1 MRIFSLFFS
10 LITTLSI
17 IPLLSAEPIK
27 LHPQNPHYFMMDKE
41 PAILITSGEHY
52 GAVLNLDFDYLPY
65 LDELKSTGMNLTRTF
80 SGAYCEKSGEFDIE
94 KNTLAP
100 FPNKYVCP
108 WARSS
113 KPGYINGGNKFD
125 LSQWDESYFKRLKDF
140 VSEAGKRGI
149 VVECVLFCPFY
160 NPSLWT
166 YSPMNAANNVNGV
179 GTVDS
184 TETYCLKEPKLTE
197 IQLAMTRKVVEEL
210 NEFDNLYY
218 EICNEPYFGGVTL
231 EWQRLISST
240 IVETEKKLPKKHLIA
255 QNIANGSQIVEN
267 PDPNVSIYN
276 YHYAYPPD
284 AVAQNYS
291 LNCVV
296 GYDESGFNGD
306 GDDKYRGDAWA
317 FILAGGGEFNNLDYS
332 FTTEYETGIASQNAP
347 GGGSPALRKQLK
359 ILQDFMQTINFIAM
373 KPSPS
378 LLTKIEG
385 EGNIQGWILAEEGK
399 TYAAFLRNGH
409 QAKIH
414 FHAPAGKY
422 KAEWINTI
430 TGQVDKA
437 IDVNHGNGEIILES
451 PEYIDGIALRLR
463 RAGD

>member
-1 MRIFSLFFS
+1 MKQMAIFFFLS
-10 LITTLSI
+10 LSI
-17 IPLLSAEPIK
+17 IPTLSAEPIK
-27 LHPQNPHYFMMDKE
+27 LHPKNPHYFMIDKE

-100 FPNKYVCP
+100 FPNQFICP

-125 LSQWDESYFKRLKDF
+125 LSQWDDAYFKRLKDF
-140 VSEAGKRGI
+140 VSEAGKRGV
-149 VVECVLFCPFY
+149 VVEYVLFCPFY

-166 YSPMNAANNVNGV
+166 FSPMNAANNVNGV
-179 GTVDS
+179 SIVDS
-184 TETYCLKEPKLTE
+184 TETYSLKDPNLTE
-197 IQLAMTRKVVEEL
+197 IQQAMVRKIVEEL
-210 NEFDNLYY
+210 NAFDNLYY

-231 EWQRLISST
+231 EWQRLIAAT
-240 IVETEKKLPKKHLIA
+240 IVETEKTLPKKHLIA
-255 QNIANGSQIVEN
+255 QNIANGNQIIEN
-267 PDPNVSIYN
+267 PDPNVSIFN

-284 AVAQNYS
+284 AVAQNFA
-291 LNCVV
+291 LNRVI

-306 GDDKYRGDAWA
+306 GDDNYRGDAWA

-359 ILQDFMQTINFIAM
+359 VLQDFMQTLNYIAM

-378 LLTKIEG
+378 LITKIDG
-385 EGNIQGWILAEEGK
+385 EGDIQAWALAEEGK
-399 TYAAFLRNGH
+399 TYAVYLRNGR
-409 QAKIH
+409 QATIH
-414 FHAPAGKY
+414 LNLPEGTYTADWIGVLDGTPAGSIK
-422 KAEWINTI
+422 
-430 TGQVDKA
+430 
-437 IDVNHGNGEIILES
+437 VNHTGGDTILKS
-451 PEYIDGIALRLR
+451 PEYSSGIALRIK
-463 RAGD
+463 RARE